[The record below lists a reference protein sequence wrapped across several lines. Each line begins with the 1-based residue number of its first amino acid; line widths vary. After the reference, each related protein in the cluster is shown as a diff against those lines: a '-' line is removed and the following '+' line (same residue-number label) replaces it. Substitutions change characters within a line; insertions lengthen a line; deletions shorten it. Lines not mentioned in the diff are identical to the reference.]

1 MMDKTSEDRINKMIE
16 GVMKVARG
24 DYSVQIELSDKNDD
38 FDSLAMGINMMID
51 AIRDEITEH
60 KETEKELKDSQERL
74 RIIFEYAPDGY
85 YLGDLRGNFID
96 GNMAA
101 EELTSYKKEEL
112 IGKNF
117 LKLKLLS
124 PKDIPKATSLLAKNA
139 LGKPTGPDEF
149 TLFRKDGTRV
159 AVEIRTYPVK
169 IKGRTVI
176 LGNVRDITERKKVEE
191 AIRQSAERLSSFMNS
206 ASDNFFLL
214 DSDLNF
220 VEINKKGLESMG
232 KKKKEAIGKHI
243 TEIIPDVKES
253 GRYDKHLEV
262 LRTGKPF
269 VIERYIPHSI
279 FGDKHF
285 ILKSFKVGDG
295 LGILGIDI
303 TERIKAEKQI
313 KKSLEEKEILLK
325 EIHHRVKNNMQVISS
340 LLNIQAGYIKDE
352 EIQEIF
358 HALHDRIRSMSLLY
372 EMLYKSKDL
381 VRVDLSEYIRNLT
394 TRLIS
399 MYRDKVGPI
408 DLKLNVKDVYLNLKR
423 AVPCGLIITE
433 LVSNSLKHA
442 FSETERG
449 EIAVEMYPDKGEK
462 YTLIIRDSGKGFPEG
477 LDFHE
482 TESLGMKLVVNFVNQ
497 LKGTIELNRK
507 EGTKYKIVF

>member
-1 MMDKTSEDRINKMIE
+1 MNNNLVQSEKRYRDIVDNANEPIFVVQDGLLKFFNPKVLEIVGYSKKELSSKSFDEMIHPDDRKMVVERHSQRIRGQEPPSVYPFRIMDKEGNVKWVEINTVAIDWE
-16 GVMKVARG
+16 GRPAT
-24 DYSVQIELSDKNDD
+24 LNFLNDI
-38 FDSLAMGINMMID
+38 AE
-51 AIRDEITEH
+51 R
-60 KETEKELKDSQERL
+60 KEVENELKDSQERL

-85 YLGDLRGNFID
+85 YLNDLKGNFVD
-96 GNMAA
+96 GNRAA
-101 EELTSYKKEEL
+101 EGLTGYKKEEL
-112 IGKNF
+112 VGKNF

-124 PKDIPKATSLLAKNA
+124 PRDIPKAVSLLAKNA
-139 LGKPTGPDEF
+139 LGKQTGPDEL

-159 AVEIRTYPVK
+159 VVEIRTYPVK

-176 LGNVRDITERKKVEE
+176 LGNVRDITERIK
-191 AIRQSAERLSSFMNS
+191 I
-206 ASDNFFLL
+206 
-214 DSDLNF
+214 
-220 VEINKKGLESMG
+220 EI
-232 KKKKEAIGKHI
+232 
-243 TEIIPDVKES
+243 
-253 GRYDKHLEV
+253 
-262 LRTGKPF
+262 
-269 VIERYIPHSI
+269 
-279 FGDKHF
+279 
-285 ILKSFKVGDG
+285 
-295 LGILGIDI
+295 
-303 TERIKAEKQI
+303 QI

-325 EIHHRVKNNMQVISS
+325 EIHHRVKNNMQLISS

-352 EIQEIF
+352 EIQGIF
-358 HALHDRIRSMSLLY
+358 NALHDRIRSMSLLY
-372 EMLYKSKDL
+372 DMLYKSKDL
-381 VRVDLSEYIRNLT
+381 ARVDLSEYIRNLT

-408 DLKLNVKDVYLNLKR
+408 DLKLNVKDVYLDLKR

-477 LDFHE
+477 LDFRE

>member
-1 MMDKTSEDRINKMIE
+1 MNNNLIQSEKKYRDIVDNANEAIFVVQDGLLKFFNPKTLEMAGYSKKELSSKPFDEMIHPDDRKMVIRRHSQRIKGQEPPSVYPFRIMDKEGNVKCVEINTAAIDWE
-16 GVMKVARG
+16 GRPAT
-24 DYSVQIELSDKNDD
+24 LNFLND
-38 FDSLAMGINMMID
+38 
-51 AIRDEITEH
+51 ITER

-74 RIIFEYAPDGY
+74 SIIFKYAPDGY
-85 YLGDLRGNFID
+85 YLNDLKGNLVD
-96 GNMAA
+96 GNRAA
-101 EELTSYKKEEL
+101 EELTGYKKEEL
-112 IGKNF
+112 IGKSF

-124 PKDIPKATSLLAKNA
+124 LKDIPKAASHLARNA

-149 TLFRKDGTRV
+149 TLIRKDGTRAV
-159 AVEIRTYPVK
+159 VEIRTYPVK

-176 LGNVRDITERKKVEE
+176 LGNVRDIT
-191 AIRQSAERLSSFMNS
+191 A
-206 ASDNFFLL
+206 
-214 DSDLNF
+214 
-220 VEINKKGLESMG
+220 
-232 KKKKEAIGKHI
+232 
-243 TEIIPDVKES
+243 
-253 GRYDKHLEV
+253 
-262 LRTGKPF
+262 
-269 VIERYIPHSI
+269 
-279 FGDKHF
+279 
-285 ILKSFKVGDG
+285 
-295 LGILGIDI
+295 
-303 TERIKAEKQI
+303 RIKAEIQI

-352 EIQEIF
+352 EILGIF
-358 HALHDRIRSMSLLY
+358 NALHDRIRSMSLLY

-381 VRVDLSEYIRNLT
+381 ARVDLSEYIRNLT

-408 DLKLNVKDVYLNLKR
+408 DLKLNVKDVYLDLKR

-433 LVSNSLKHA
+433 LISNSLKHA

-449 EIAVEMYPDKGEK
+449 EIAVEMYPDEGEK
-462 YTLIIRDSGKGFPEG
+462 YILIVRDSGKGFPEG
-477 LDFHE
+477 LDFRE